1 MYDMTVGLKSLIYIG
16 AFIVLLI
23 WGLCEGIDYFFIEE
37 CLKSETL
44 LVPEIQLVIKQNKVD
59 TIYIY
64 KLK

>member
-1 MYDMTVGLKSLIYIG
+1 MFDMNIDVKILIYICV
-16 AFIVLLI
+16 FIVLIILGI
-23 WGLCEGIDYFFIEE
+23 WEGIDYLFIEE

-44 LVPEIQLVIKQNKVD
+44 LVPEIKLVIRDNQVD